1 MAVTRHI
8 KRPEALS
15 DRQSVAQWYV
25 DRRLNSLSQIIAVL
39 LIDPHLFIITPLWG
53 DQHMAEKLTGKIAVI
68 TGAASGI
75 GLATTEALLAEG
87 ATVVMVDR
95 DSAAL
100 DSLTQKL
107 GDRAIAQVTD
117 LLDSESCNNMVPE
130 ILAKVDHID
139 ILHCNAGTYIG
150 GDLDETDPATIDRM
164 LNLNVNVV
172 MKNVHAVI
180 PHMKGRKTGD
190 IWVTASVAGHFPVP
204 WEPVYSGSKWAITCF
219 VQTMRRQLREHGIR
233 VGQVSPGP
241 VVSALLAD
249 WPEENLRK
257 AKESGSLIEPS
268 EVADSLVFALTRGRN
283 VTIRDMVVL
292 PTNFDI

>member
-1 MAVTRHI
+1 MAD
-8 KRPEALS
+8 S
-15 DRQSVAQWYV
+15 
-25 DRRLNSLSQIIAVL
+25 LN
-39 LIDPHLFIITPLWG
+39 
-53 DQHMAEKLTGKIAVI
+53 GKIAAI

-87 ATVVMVDR
+87 ATVVLVDR
-95 DSAAL
+95 DEAAL
-100 DSLTQKL
+100 AGITARL
-107 GDRAIAQVTD
+107 GARAIAQVTD
-117 LLDSESCNNMVPE
+117 LLDPASCEAMVPE
-130 ILAKVDHID
+130 ILQKVGHID

-150 GDLDETDPATIDRM
+150 GDLDETNPDTIDRM
-164 LNLNVNVV
+164 LNLNVNAV

-180 PHMKGRKTGD
+180 PHMKSRGTGD
-190 IWVTASVAGHFPVP
+190 IWVTCSVAGHSAIP

-219 VQTMRRQLREHGIR
+219 VQTMRRQLRAHGIR

-241 VVSALLAD
+241 VISALLAD

-268 EVADSLVFALTRGRN
+268 EVADALVFALSRGRN

>member
-1 MAVTRHI
+1 
-8 KRPEALS
+8 
-15 DRQSVAQWYV
+15 
-25 DRRLNSLSQIIAVL
+25 
-39 LIDPHLFIITPLWG
+39 
-53 DQHMAEKLTGKIAVI
+53 MAETLNGKTAAV

-75 GLATTEALLAEG
+75 GLAATKALLAEG

-95 DSAAL
+95 DEKAL
-100 DSLTQKL
+100 ASLTAEL
-107 GDRAIAQVTD
+107 GTKAIAQVTD
-117 LLDSESCNNMVPE
+117 LLDADSCNAMVPE
-130 ILAKVDHID
+130 ILEKAGHID
-139 ILHCNAGTYIG
+139 ILYCNAGTYIG
-150 GDLDETDPATIDRM
+150 GDLDETDPAAIDRM
-164 LNLNVNVV
+164 LNLNINAV

-180 PHMKGRKTGD
+180 PHMKSRKTGD
-190 IWVTASVAGHFPVP
+190 IWVTCSVAGHAAIP

-257 AKESGSLIEPS
+257 AKENGSLIEPV
-268 EVADSLVFALTRGRN
+268 EVADALVFALTRGRN
-283 VTIRDMVVL
+283 VTIRDMIVL